1 MNNHQGKYSINLFQE
16 ELRPKKPLL
25 SLTRV
30 VIAWLATFIFMFVWM
45 LFNQYQVSNLDTEH
59 AVLLNNNT
67 KLQVKL
73 KELEGKISQ
82 HQPSKEL
89 NDKLALLKLLLA
101 NKKVLYQQLTDRS
114 RTNVVGFSAAMTELS
129 AMHHP
134 DISLNTV
141 TINNDF
147 MTFKG
152 VARAPDVVPTWLAGF
167 ENSVLLSGQSFANFT
182 LAENEQ
188 KLTEFTVSS
197 KIEEAQIN

>member
-152 VARAPDVVPTWLAGF
+152 VARAPDAVPTWLAGF

-197 KIEEAQIN
+197 IIEEAQIN